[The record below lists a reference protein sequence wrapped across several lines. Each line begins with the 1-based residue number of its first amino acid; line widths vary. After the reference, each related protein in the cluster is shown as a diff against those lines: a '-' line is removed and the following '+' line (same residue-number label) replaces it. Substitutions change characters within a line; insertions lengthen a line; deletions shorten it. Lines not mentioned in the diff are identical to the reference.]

1 MTINPPGG
9 HTMTDT
15 NRTEIARLIDGE
27 PMLGAA
33 GMSLLFGVTEAEAK
47 QLRVDHGT
55 THLPADWIKRGRRRA
70 KEAKRWG
77 ADESML
83 GALAYWAAKDLDA
96 QLVEDTDGTVW
107 AVSA

>member
-1 MTINPPGG
+1 MSE
-9 HTMTDT
+9 T
-15 NRTEIARLIDGE
+15 NRTELARVIGGE
-27 PMLGAA
+27 PMIGPA

-47 QLRVDHGT
+47 QLRVDHGA

-83 GALAYWAAKDLDA
+83 GALEYWAAKDLGA
-96 QLVEDTDGTVW
+96 QIVEDADGTVW
-107 AVSA
+107 AVA

>member
-1 MTINPPGG
+1 MP
-9 HTMTDT
+9 DA

-27 PMLGAA
+27 PTIGPA

-55 THLPADWIKRGRRRA
+55 THLPADWIKRGKRRA

-77 ADESML
+77 SDDSML
-83 GALAYWAAKDLDA
+83 GALDYWAAKDLGA
-96 QLVEDTDGTVW
+96 QIVEDADGTFW
-107 AVSA
+107 AVTA